1 MEIIIMAQLSSPGVS
16 VSVIDESFY
25 TVSNAGT
32 IPLIF
37 VASASNKLTGSGT
50 GFAPGTLA
58 KNDGKVYLL
67 TSQKDLVDTFG
78 TPIFK
83 TDTNNNP
90 IHAGEQNEYGLQAAY
105 SFLGVSNRAYVARA
119 SVDLSQLNATAVI
132 PSSDPVDGA
141 VWLNTATTHWGIF
154 EWNGNDA
161 TVLDGQTFKNAKPL
175 VITSL
180 TQVETLESGKIA
192 PKSSVGLTGSY
203 AIVAVSSLMK
213 LWYKK
218 YATNTAAGIWVEV
231 GSAEWKASR
240 PTIAG
245 TGSAVALDPALD
257 YFTINDIPIP
267 LDTVGSLITT
277 FAGLVSAINGN
288 LDLAEEG
295 ITAALFNNK
304 LEIYSTGTQVSLAG
318 TASLTATKLGVN
330 VNYPYLSPAL
340 QISAHTSI
348 PLFKRRDNTAT
359 VNNRPSGSIWI
370 KTTAI
375 NNGADFII
383 STYKSASK
391 SWVPSTVSV
400 YPTGAAAL
408 AGIDS
413 TGGGLHIPGNTI
425 YVKSNETQDSPNPL
439 ASFTVYRRSGVGAT
453 RIESEDISVSNFP
466 GGSGTAGDYT
476 FYINESVVNSSVLQ
490 SRLVSFH
497 IDADTPTATII
508 DTILS
513 AINTPSTPS
522 NVSAVH
528 VGTSKIALIHAT
540 GGDIEFVDGDNTP
553 VSAMFSVT
561 KTTNFYRHSNGIHY
575 IASLWTK
582 FAADKMSSF
591 ITPKDTQPTAGP
603 ANGQLWY
610 DSKVEEVDI
619 LVHNGTTWVAYRNFD
634 HGEGLGLTD
643 ESGPIVSPTRPLYQK
658 DGSALVNGDLWID
671 SADTDNYPTIYK
683 FNTFTKE
690 WDLVDKTDQ
699 STEDGVLFAD
709 ARWATSGTASEP
721 ATIKALLGGLNL
733 ALDERDAANFLDF
746 DAPNPALYPKGML
759 LWNLR
764 RSGFNVK
771 KYHTNYVN
779 KLTRNTRYNNE
790 SMGLY
795 YTGRWVTESAN
806 NEDGSGAFGRI
817 AQRRVVV
824 QSLQALVNSNQQV
837 REEERVLNLLAAPGY
852 PELVGELKILNYD
865 RGITAFVLADSPA
878 RLTADATSLSNWG
891 NNVNVA
897 VEDND
902 QGLVSAD
909 PYMAFFYPWG
919 FSSDNTGKNIVVP
932 PSYMMLRTIALSDNI
947 SYPWFAPAGTS
958 RGVINNATSVGYVT
972 GEGEFQTVALN
983 GGQRDTLASIKVNA
997 LTSIAGSGVVN
1008 MGQYTRASTASALD
1022 RINVARLVVF
1032 LRRKFALLA
1041 RPYLFEPNDDA
1052 TRKQIKYAAES
1063 MLIELM
1069 GQRAIYDYIVVCD
1082 SSNNTPDRID
1092 RSELWLDVA
1101 IEPTKAVEFIYIPLR
1116 LKNTGEIKGLG

>member
-105 SFLGVSNRAYVARA
+105 SFLGVSNRAHVARA
-119 SVDLSQLNATAVI
+119 SVDLSQLNASAVM
-132 PSSDPVDGA
+132 PYSNPVDGA
-141 VWLNTATTHWGIF
+141 VWLDTATTRWGIF
-154 EWNGNDA
+154 EWNGYDA
-161 TVLDGQTFKNAKPL
+161 TVIDGQSFKNVVPL
-175 VITSL
+175 VITDL
-180 TQVETLESGKIA
+180 TQVETLLSGKVA

-203 AIVAVSSLMK
+203 AVVAVSSLIK

-218 YATNTAAGIWVEV
+218 FLTHTASTWVEV
-231 GSAEWKASR
+231 GSVEWTASR

-245 TGSAVALDPALD
+245 TGSAVALDAAIDGFVINSIEIALD
-257 YFTINDIPIP
+257 T
-267 LDTVGSLITT
+267 LGSEITT
-277 FAGLVSAINGN
+277 FSGLVSAINAN
-288 LDLAEEG
+288 LDLAELG
-295 ITAALFNNK
+295 ITAALINNK
-304 LEIYSTGTQVSLAG
+304 IEIYSTGEQVNLSG
-318 TASLTATKLGVN
+318 TAYITASKLGVSRD
-330 VNYPYLSPAL
+330 YPYLAPAL
-340 QISAHTSI
+340 QISAHTSV
-348 PLFKRRDNTAT
+348 PLFKRKDNLAT

-370 KTTAI
+370 KTTAM

-408 AGIDS
+408 AGLDP
-413 TGGGLHIPGNTI
+413 TGGGLHIAGNTI
-425 YVKSNETQDSPNPL
+425 FVKTNETQATPNSL
-439 ASFTVYRRSGVGAT
+439 ATYTAYRRAGVGAT
-453 RIESEDISVSNFP
+453 RIESEEISVANFP
-466 GGSGTAGDYT
+466 GGSGTSGDYEFT
-476 FYINESVVNSSVLQ
+476 MYESVVGSAQLQ
-490 SRLVSFH
+490 SRVVSFH
-497 IDADTPTATII
+497 IDADSSTAVII
-508 DTILS
+508 DTILT
-513 AINTPSTPS
+513 AINTTTTTS

-528 VGTSKIALIHAT
+528 VGTSKIAIIHAT
-540 GGDIEFVDGDNTP
+540 GGDIEFANGDNNPITLL
-553 VSAMFSVT
+553 FSTT
-561 KTTNFYRHSNGIHY
+561 KTANFYQHSNGAYY

-582 FAADKMSSF
+582 FAADKLSSF
-591 ITPKDTQPTAGP
+591 ITPKGSQPTAGP
-603 ANGQLWY
+603 VNGQLWY
-610 DSKVEEVDI
+610 DSKIEEVDI

-634 HGEGLGLTD
+634 HGNGLGSTD
-643 ESGPIVSPTRPLYQK
+643 AAGPNVSPTRPLYQK
-658 DGSALVNGDLWID
+658 AGSELVNGDLWID
-671 SADTDNYPTIYK
+671 SSDTDNYPTIYK
-683 FNTFTKE
+683 FNNFLKSWE
-690 WDLVDKTDQ
+690 LVDKTDQ
-699 STEDGVLFAD
+699 STENGILFAD
-709 ARWATSGTASEP
+709 ARWSTSGTLSDP
-721 ATIKALLGGLNL
+721 ATITALLGGLNL
-733 ALDERDAANFLDF
+733 QIEERNAANFLDF

-771 KYHTNYVN
+771 RFRTNYVN
-779 KLTRNTRYNNE
+779 RLTRNTRYNNE
-790 SMGLY
+790 TMSLY
-795 YTGRWVTESAN
+795 HTDRWVSEAAN

-817 AQRRVVV
+817 AQRKVVV
-824 QSLQALVNSNQQV
+824 QSLQALVNANQQI
-837 REEERVLNLLAAPGY
+837 REEERVLNLIAAPGY

-891 NNVNVA
+891 NNTKVA

-902 QGLVSAD
+902 HGLVSAD

-919 FSSDNTGKNIVVP
+919 YSSDNIGNNIVVP
-932 PSYMMLRTIALSDNI
+932 PTYMMLRTIALSDNI

-958 RGVINNATSVGYVT
+958 RGVINNATAVGYVDS
-972 GEGEFQTVALN
+972 EGEFNAVALN

-1022 RINVARLVVF
+1022 RINVARLVVH

-1052 TRKQIKYAAES
+1052 TRKQIKHAAES

-1082 SSNNTPDRID
+1082 SSNNTPDRVD

-1116 LKNTGEIKGLG
+1116 LKNTGELKGLG

>member
-119 SVDLSQLNATAVI
+119 SVDLSQLNATAVM

-141 VWLNTATTHWGIF
+141 VWLNTASTRWGVF
-154 EWNGNDA
+154 EWNGYDA
-161 TVLDGQTFKNAKPL
+161 TYVDGQTFKNVVPL
-175 VITSL
+175 VITEL
-180 TQVETLESGKIA
+180 TQVETLGNGSIA

-203 AIVAVSSLMK
+203 AIVAVSSLNK

-218 YATNTAAGIWVEV
+218 YATNTAAGNWVEV
-231 GSAEWKASR
+231 GSSEWKASR
-240 PTIAG
+240 PTVIG
-245 TGSAVALDPALD
+245 SGSAVELDILLD
-257 YFTINDIPIP
+257 GFILNGVEIA
-267 LDTVGSLITT
+267 LDTVGSTITT
-277 FAGLVSAINGN
+277 FAGLVAAINAN
-288 LDLAEEG
+288 TALASDG
-295 ITAALFNNK
+295 VTAALINNK
-304 LEIYSTGTQVSLAG
+304 LEIYSTGVDITFADTQTL
-318 TASLTATKLGVN
+318 TASKLGVTIAK
-330 VNYPYLSPAL
+330 PYVAPAL
-340 QISAHTSI
+340 QISAHTAV
-348 PLFKRRDNTAT
+348 PLFKIKDNTDT
-359 VNNRPSGSIWI
+359 VSNRPSGSIWI

-383 STYKSASK
+383 NTYKTASK
-391 SWVPSTVSV
+391 SWIPSTVSV

-408 AGIDS
+408 AGLDP
-413 TGGGLHIPGNTI
+413 TGGGLHIAGSTY

-439 ASFTVYRRSGVGAT
+439 ATFTVYRRSGVGAT
-453 RIESEDISVSNFP
+453 RIESEDISVTNFP
-466 GGSGTAGDYT
+466 GGSGTAGDYS
-476 FYINESVVNSSVLQ
+476 FNLYESVVGSSTLK
-490 SRLVSFH
+490 SRVVSFH
-497 IDADTPTATII
+497 INADTSTSAII
-508 DTILS
+508 DIILS
-513 AINTPSTPS
+513 AINTPSTTS

-528 VGTSKIALIHAT
+528 VGTSKIAIIHAT
-540 GGDIEFVDGDNTP
+540 GGDIEFQDLTNSPISALFSTTTTP
-553 VSAMFSVT
+553 
-561 KTTNFYRHSNGIHY
+561 NFYEHSNGLWF

-582 FAADKMSSF
+582 FTSNKTSSF
-591 ITPKDTQPTAGP
+591 ITPKSTQPTAGP
-603 ANGQLWY
+603 SNGQLWY
-610 DSKVEEVDI
+610 DSKIEEVDI
-619 LVHNGTTWVAYRNFD
+619 MAHNGTTWVAYRNYNPGD
-634 HGEGLGLTD
+634 GLSSTD
-643 ESGPIVSPTRPLYQK
+643 ASGPIVSPTRPLYQK
-658 DGSALVNGDLWID
+658 NGDDLVNGDLWID
-671 SADTDNYPTIYK
+671 SSDTDNYPTIYK
-683 FNTFTKE
+683 FNSYTMV

-699 STEDGVLFAD
+699 STENGILFAD
-709 ARWATSGTASEP
+709 ARWDTSGTTDTP
-721 ATIKALLGGLNL
+721 ATITALLGGLNL
-733 ALDERDAANFLDF
+733 PVDERNAANFLDF

-771 KYHTNYVN
+771 RLHTNYVN
-779 KLTRNTRYNNE
+779 RLTRNTRYNNE

-795 YTGRWVTESAN
+795 YTSRWVSEAAN

-817 AQRRVVV
+817 AQRKVVV
-824 QSLQALVNSNQQV
+824 QSLQALVNANQQI
-837 REEERVLNLLAAPGY
+837 REEERVLNLIAAPGY

-865 RGITAFVLADSPA
+865 RGITAFVLADAPA

-891 NNVNVA
+891 NNTNVA

-902 QGLVSAD
+902 HGLVSAD

-919 FSSDNTGKNIVVP
+919 YSSDNIGNNIVVP
-932 PSYMMLRTIALSDNI
+932 PTYMMLRTIALSDNI

-958 RGVINNATSVGYVT
+958 RGVINNATAVGYVDS
-972 GEGEFQTVALN
+972 EGEFKTVALN

-1008 MGQYTRASTASALD
+1008 MGQYTRASAASALD
-1022 RINVARLVVF
+1022 RINVARLVVH

-1052 TRKQIKYAAES
+1052 TRKQIKHAAES

-1082 SSNNTPDRID
+1082 SSNNTPDRVD

-1116 LKNTGEIKGLG
+1116 LKNTGELKGLG